1 MGTNKG
7 TPFEN
12 RGCSIR
18 VNMGTNKGTPFE
30 NKENSLLM
38 IFISI
43 FEIEMIDIYMH
54 IKDNTFINI
63 IRIFKIC
70 LETTTFFLAKMQ

>member
-12 RGCSIR
+12 RGCLIR

-30 NKENSLLM
+30 NKENSLLV

-43 FEIEMIDIYMH
+43 FEIEMIDIY
-54 IKDNTFINI
+54 
-63 IRIFKIC
+63 IC
-70 LETTTFFLAKMQ
+70 I